1 VEQLTN
7 RVASTT
13 VASRI
18 LGIDM
23 ARAVAVVGMVMV
35 HIGPEDVPGADLAA
49 AAYRT
54 SHGRASVL
62 FVVLAGI
69 GVSLLA
75 GAQGPRRGRAVAGP
89 LLWRSLVLLPAGLW
103 LQVRVPVVAVILQ
116 YYAVYFVIAL
126 AALRLA
132 DRWLLA
138 AAAGSAVL
146 GPMIVI
152 RLQQVAPHLYQF
164 GVPRWDD
171 AGRIARDIMVTGY
184 YPVVVWAAPLLLG
197 MWLGRRDLRSADTA
211 RRLLAGGALVAATGF
226 VVSDLLVALVGPA
239 TSSIDWRRLA
249 AIVPHN
255 EMPLW
260 ALTST
265 AIAVAVL
272 GACLLLARAL
282 PTVTWPLVALGQLAL
297 TAYVLHLLVLDL
309 EPGWLLRDTVGAAWV
324 SVARFTLVAV
334 LLATAWRALA
344 FRGPFEVLLR
354 PPWTAR
360 PADASGH
367 RRRGVGW

>member
-1 VEQLTN
+1 MEQLTK
-7 RVASTT
+7 RGASTT

-18 LGIDM
+18 HGIDM
-23 ARAVAVVGMVMV
+23 ARAIAVVGMVMV
-35 HIGPEDVPGADLAA
+35 HIGPEDAPGADLVA

-75 GAQGPRRGRAVAGP
+75 RAQDLRRGRAVAGP

-116 YYAVYFVIAL
+116 YV
-126 AALRLA
+126 
-132 DRWLLA
+132 
-138 AAAGSAVL
+138 
-146 GPMIVI
+146 
-152 RLQQVAPHLYQF
+152 
-164 GVPRWDD
+164 
-171 AGRIARDIMVTGY
+171 VTGY
-184 YPVVVWAAPLLLG
+184 YPVVVWTAPLLLG

-211 RRLLAGGALVAATGF
+211 RRLLAGGALAAATGF
-226 VVSDLLVALVGPA
+226 VVSDLLLALVGPP
-239 TSSIDWRRLA
+239 TSSIDWRRIA

-255 EMPLW
+255 GMPLW
-260 ALTST
+260 VLTSA

-282 PTVTWPLVALGQLAL
+282 PMVTWPLVALGQLAL

-309 EPGWLLRDTVGAAWV
+309 EPRWLLRDTVGAAWM

-360 PADASGH
+360 PADAS
-367 RRRGVGW
+367 RDR